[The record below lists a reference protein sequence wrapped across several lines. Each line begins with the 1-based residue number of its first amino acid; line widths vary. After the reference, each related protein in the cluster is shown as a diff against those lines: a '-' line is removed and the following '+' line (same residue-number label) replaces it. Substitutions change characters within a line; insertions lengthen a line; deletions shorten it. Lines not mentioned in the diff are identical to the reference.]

1 MSNVAYHACPMRH
14 LKLFLIATAIVASA
28 PSSAQTVTVPN
39 APRLVEQTVAKYKI
53 AIKLPKT
60 WQSVQISR
68 NEILARSGK
77 VDGIESTCMIR
88 LTTVAELK
96 KSTPQDFVDA
106 MSKEKFLAMTSIS
119 GPKPEIHI
127 FDTALLGG
135 IVARRIVH
143 TQSFNGVPLTYIS
156 HQALRGPDVFTVSC
170 YAHQS
175 EFAGV
180 MGTFGMIIGTTRFL
194 P

>member
-1 MSNVAYHACPMRH
+1 MRQ
-14 LKLFLIATAIVASA
+14 LTLFQILTAIVVSVPSA
-28 PSSAQTVTVPN
+28 AQTVTVPN
-39 APRLVEQTVAKYKI
+39 APNLVEQTVAKYKI
-53 AIKLPKT
+53 AIKVPRT
-60 WQSVQISR
+60 WQPVQVSR
-68 NEILARSGK
+68 NEILARTGK
-77 VDGIESTCMIR
+77 DDGIESTCMIR
-88 LTTVAELK
+88 VTTIAELE

-106 MSKEKFLAMTSIS
+106 MSKEKFLGMTSIFGS
-119 GPKPEIHI
+119 QPEVHV

-135 IVARRIVH
+135 VVARRIVH
-143 TQSFNGVPLTYIS
+143 TQPFNGVPLTYIS

-170 YAHQS
+170 YARRS